1 MTKKK
6 SPQFYTE
13 YDQHIDS
20 QAFVD
25 SVQAHFGNVEDP
37 RINANQS
44 YPLTALLVIILG
56 AILAGANSIL
66 AIYNYSRVKFPIFQR
81 LFEIEQPPSYC
92 VFWWLL
98 VRLDPSQLEAAF
110 FMWVRLLPDEVKER
124 VIAIDGKRLN
134 GSKQQLVH
142 LVSAWDTGRGLL
154 IGQVKAEQKS
164 NEITAIPELLK
175 AVDVKDAIV
184 TIDAAGCQKKIV
196 EDIVS
201 RGGDYVIALKGNQG
215 MLHAEAENFF
225 SQAREIGHA
234 DMECLVE
241 TTVEK
246 GHGRLETREVV
257 VSQDLGWLEGQ
268 TDWAKLKTVIEV
280 TATREIRGKISKEK
294 RYYIASLDLT
304 PEKGGNLVRGHWG
317 IENHLHWSL
326 DVVFKED
333 DCVVNVG
340 HAPENLALFRR
351 IAHFLIQTDVG
362 GTKGVAEK
370 RRQAGW
376 DDTYMLHLLGVLV
389 KQCKSFS

>member
-1 MTKKK
+1 M
-6 SPQFYTE
+6 
-13 YDQHIDS
+13 
-20 QAFVD
+20 
-25 SVQAHFGNVEDP
+25 
-37 RINANQS
+37 
-44 YPLTALLVIILG
+44 ILG
-56 AILAGANSIL
+56 AILAGANSIS
-66 AIYNYSRVKFPIFQR
+66 AIYNYSRIKFPIFQR
-81 LFEIEQPPSYC
+81 LFEIEKPPSYC

-110 FMWVRLLPDEVKER
+110 FLWVKLLPDEVKER

-154 IGQVKAEQKS
+154 IGQMRAEQKS

-175 AVDVKDAIV
+175 VVDVKDAIV

-196 EDIVS
+196 EDIVA
-201 RGGDYVIALKGNQG
+201 RGGNYVIALKGNQG
-215 MLHAEAENFF
+215 TLYSEAENFF
-225 SQAREIGHA
+225 SQAREVGHE
-234 DMECLVE
+234 DMGCFVE
-241 TTVEK
+241 KTVEK
-246 GHGRLETREVV
+246 GHDRLETREVV
-257 VSQDLGWLEGQ
+257 VSQDLEWLEAK

-280 TATREIRGKISKEK
+280 TATREIQGKIAQEK

-304 PEKGGNLVRGHWG
+304 PKRGGDLVRGHWG

-333 DCVVNVG
+333 DCIVNVG

-351 IAHFLIQTDVG
+351 IAHSLIQTDIG

-376 DDTYMLHLLGVLV
+376 DDTYMLHLLGVLIKHAV
-389 KQCKSFS
+389 

>member
-25 SVQAHFGNVEDP
+25 SVQTHFGNVEDP
-37 RINANQS
+37 RVNANQS
-44 YPLTALLVIILG
+44 YPLTVLLVIILG
-56 AILAGANSIL
+56 AVLAGANSIL
-66 AIYNYSRVKFPIFQR
+66 AIYNYSRIKFPIFQR

-175 AVDVKDAIV
+175 VVDIKDAIV

-201 RGGDYVIALKGNQG
+201 RGGDYVIALKSNQG
-215 MLHAEAENFF
+215 TLHAEAENFF

-257 VSQDLGWLEGQ
+257 VSQDLGWMETQ
-268 TDWAKLKTVIEV
+268 ADWAKLKTVIEV
-280 TATREIRGKISKEK
+280 TATREMRGKISKEK

-304 PEKGGNLVRGHWG
+304 PEKSGNLVRGHWG

-333 DCVVNVG
+333 SCVVNVG

-351 IAHFLIQTDVG
+351 IAHSLIQTDVG

-376 DDTYMLHLLGVLV
+376 DDTYMLHLLGVFV